1 MRWNKRYQLVDAN
14 GRQEKAWKL
23 CQGKRSLSHRQIWD
37 TWRGCYRQIG
47 LYQIPVTLP
56 DLPDV
61 PLYLVVSRQGQGRA
75 PWYPLTN
82 EPIESQED
90 GWKTIFRY
98 ARRWYVEL
106 LLRVSKAEFAAQSPR
121 MWKWVDR
128 LKMLSMLNVVV
139 AFLLECLRW
148 PPMVGWLLR
157 WWCHRTGKR
166 CREVST
172 PRYRLRSAISRL
184 WLSHPPPQIPMPWE
198 SPG

>member
-157 WWCHRTGKR
+157 WWCHGTGKR